1 VSHFG
6 TSGSEGLL
14 IGNWLRDIVGK
25 LRVPGAPMSKFRS
38 YSVNAKVAIAALVAL
53 VAAPL
58 PALAGAVAPAPLAG
72 VLGPYGLVAAGLAYG
87 GYRVVKHLRSRR

>member
-1 VSHFG
+1 
-6 TSGSEGLL
+6 
-14 IGNWLRDIVGK
+14 
-25 LRVPGAPMSKFRS
+25 MSKFRS
-38 YSVNAKVAIAALVAL
+38 YSVNAKLAIAALVAL

-58 PALAGAVAPAPLAG
+58 PALAG